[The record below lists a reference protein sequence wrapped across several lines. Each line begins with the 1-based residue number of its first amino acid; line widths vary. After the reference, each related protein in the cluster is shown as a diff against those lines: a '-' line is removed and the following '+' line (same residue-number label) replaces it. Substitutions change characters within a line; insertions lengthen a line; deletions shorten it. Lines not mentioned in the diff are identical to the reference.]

1 MVLHARMQEDILI
14 FFFLKESKSGHVYC
28 TLNLSWEWESD
39 SSLKKTRGDALCFPG
54 RVILTEL
61 ADLIELD
68 FFFKLV
74 QHCDVSAHKVF

>member
-1 MVLHARMQEDILI
+1 M
-14 FFFLKESKSGHVYC
+14 YC